1 MREEERE
8 RERERKRERERS
20 ERERERER
28 EREEG
33 GHGMFFIFQGNLR
46 FPPFSFED
54 VPTKSLPCCQPN
66 HVTFGGLGVDQI
78 LNSKKK
84 KL

>member
-1 MREEERE
+1 VRKRGRETGESASE
-8 RERERKRERERS
+8 RERERKGEE
-20 ERERERER
+20 ERER

-54 VPTKSLPCCQPN
+54 VPTKSLPCCQPT

-84 KL
+84 L